1 MSSNDFLKGLA
12 ALGQYAVAY
21 GSLLNQADQLFS
33 TIYQQMD
40 VQMLIHNAVC
50 SAMTPKC
57 FGQYLVAYLE
67 EDNPLLFL
75 GSETLVERASECL
88 WQAVRKR
95 NLEMTVLTTFQQGL
109 VIAQKNC
116 RY

>member
-1 MSSNDFLKGLA
+1 MSSNDFLNGLA
-12 ALGQYAVAY
+12 VLGKAAVAY
-21 GSLLNQADQLFS
+21 GSLLNRADEVFS
-33 TIYQQMD
+33 TIYQHMD
-40 VQMLIHNAVC
+40 VQLLIHSAVC
-50 SAMTPKC
+50 SAMTPKY

-67 EDNPLLFL
+67 EDDPLLLL
-75 GSETLVERASECL
+75 GSETLATRASECL
-88 WQAVRKR
+88 WQAVRRR